1 MNICPKKRH
10 LLIAIVLLFPAFS
23 ACGIDPDAPR
33 LVKIGV
39 SHGPTHS
46 FTMAMERF
54 GRNIEEMSGGRYR
67 ARVYNSAQIGSEKE
81 MQEML
86 TIGTLEVTITGV
98 LNTYEPLFSLFE
110 LPYLYR
116 DRAHVMRVITSSLT
130 DEVGASLQP
139 KGIHLFGF
147 VENGFRNITNS
158 VRPIETPADVKG
170 LLIRT
175 PENPAQIETM
185 RALGAIPTPMS
196 YSELYTALLQG
207 VVDGQENPLQQI
219 WTGRLFEAQKYCA
232 MTHHIYSSS
241 HVLISER
248 FWETLSVDDREI
260 FRQAI
265 AEASVW
271 QMNYMEDLDTDLEM
285 QLKDTDMEFT
295 YPDREAF
302 AKACQPAYDVLLD
315 RLGPRAREIVAR
327 IRAMDQPE
335 TE

>member
-1 MNICPKKRH
+1 MGGVSVKFSCIMLTC
-10 LLIAIVLLFPAFS
+10 IVALAAGCEPDA
-23 ACGIDPDAPR
+23 DAPR

-67 ARVYNSAQIGSEKE
+67 ARVYDSASIGSEKE

-116 DRAHVMRVITSSLT
+116 DRAHVLRVIGSGLP
-130 DEVGASLQP
+130 EEIGASLES
-139 KGIHLFGF
+139 KGLHLFGF

-158 VRPIETPADVKG
+158 VRPIETPADVRG

-196 YSELYTALLQG
+196 YAELYTALLQG

-219 WTGRLFEAQKYCA
+219 WTGRLYEAQKYCA

-241 HVLISER
+241 HVLIGER
-248 FWETLSVDDREI
+248 FWQSLSDDDRAL
-260 FRQAI
+260 FRA
-265 AEASVW
+265 AMEKASAW
-271 QMNYMEDLDTDLEM
+271 QMQYMEDLDADLENE
-285 QLKDTDMEFT
+285 LKDAGMEFT
-295 YPDREAF
+295 WPDRTAF
-302 AKACQPAYDVLLD
+302 AEACRPAYDMLLG

-327 IRAMDQPE
+327 IQAME
-335 TE
+335 